1 MAKLSDLLARLEE
14 FEGKLA
20 LLYDCYAGRFTHTP
34 EVAELFAKL
43 GFEENSHRDIV
54 RYEGRVVINDPEHFG
69 EIEANIRLIDEQLAR
84 VDAAIETRYQAT
96 VEEAVGFTLAIERSA
111 LEGLYVSI
119 PASLDPAFGRIVTAM
134 KAGCTDHVAAVTGI
148 IRRHGLNIRIPKA
161 A

>member
-1 MAKLSDLLARLEE
+1 MAKLSDLLVRLEE

-34 EVAELFAKL
+34 DVSELFAKL

-54 RYEGRVVINDPEHFG
+54 RYEGRVVKNDPDYFG
-69 EIEANIRLIDEQLAR
+69 DIDANIKLVEENLER
-84 VDAAIETRYQAT
+84 VAAAIETRYQAT
-96 VEEAVGFTLAIERSA
+96 VEEAVGFALTIEKSS
-111 LEGLYVSI
+111 LENLYLSI
-119 PASLDPAFGRIVTAM
+119 PETLDPAFGRIVTAM